1 MTEDQK
7 EQVMELVET
16 KMSAFEQ
23 EIQTMVNNFQIEII
37 RQFEIQRTCSEKLIE
52 EFLIGGEE
60 DQNERMEAAEIQ
72 NEVMAFEPDLADG
85 DDFVFFSKYGAVTG
99 KGITGEDS
107 DVDDDSFDN
116 GYYF

>member
-1 MTEDQK
+1 
-7 EQVMELVET
+7 
-16 KMSAFEQ
+16 
-23 EIQTMVNNFQIEII
+23 
-37 RQFEIQRTCSEKLIE
+37 
-52 EFLIGGEE
+52 
-60 DQNERMEAAEIQ
+60 
-72 NEVMAFEPDLADG
+72 MAFEPDLADG